1 MIKNI
6 IDLLNS
12 SEWLIGDEDIDFAM
26 GANKLPGSL
35 KQAKQLIKRNRHGRR
50 NEKSNIRV
58 RIKL

>member
-12 SEWLIGDEDIDFAM
+12 SEWMIGDEDIDFAM

-35 KQAKQLIKRNRHGRR
+35 KETKQLIRRRKNGSRN
-50 NEKSNIRV
+50 K
-58 RIKL
+58 